1 MEREDDDDESAP
13 AGLLN
18 EAGNGES
25 IVETVKTTLGSHP
38 SVKDIVRIT
47 GVVCDVLRDKK
58 AEADKA
64 EICRLLLACLLDEPL
79 PGDAVA
85 RITECLSCVVEGT
98 GALVERSQELL
109 EFIKKERRPWIQ
121 IQLLELCFRCKIA
134 CDEFEFSCQAAQN
147 VFDLAHEYLVGAN
160 KNAVDKVIN
169 LRFSEVVPGQGKQ
182 GGWLDFGFDTLL
194 VCFTSQ
200 NGADFISV
208 SFADVRNI
216 ESDEHVLDIVFE
228 RDNEIGWK
236 AAERIRFRLV
246 DKLSVCIAQTI
257 NTRLVSL
264 EPESLSLSKSSIA
277 VFGKVFSSGS
287 QSEDVK
293 RRSLQ
298 IDECYLMDNSQ
309 DGSVGTTRCNEP
321 LKVETTEP
329 EKEVEQITP
338 ISIATPSA
346 DSTIEAPKNT
356 FSAECI
362 LLSQVL
368 SMSLRVLTKHQTK
381 RVCQFPKFLRH
392 IIKNSKDE
400 YQDETKHNPVNTKRT
415 LSRVKDNFHI
425 NMRHYK
431 QCETSLHYALV
442 KIERD
447 QHEMARQITHIQ
459 AKFKDQLRTYNLAF
473 ENELHRLRG
482 LLRETADLH

>member
-1 MEREDDDDESAP
+1 MEREDEDDESAP
-13 AGLLN
+13 PGVPNDA
-18 EAGNGES
+18 EAGHS
-25 IVETVKTTLGSHP
+25 VSLVETVKTTLSSHP
-38 SVKDIVRIT
+38 TGKDIARIT
-47 GVVCDVLRDKK
+47 GIVCDVLRNEK
-58 AEADKA
+58 AEGDKA
-64 EICRLLLACLLDEPL
+64 EICRLLLSCLLDTPL

-85 RITECLSCVVEGT
+85 RIVECLSCLVEGPE
-98 GALVERSQELL
+98 ALAERSQDLL

-121 IQLLELCFRCKIA
+121 IQLLELCFRCKMA
-134 CDEFEFSCQAAQN
+134 CDEFEFSSEN
-147 VFDLAHEYLVGAN
+147 VFDRAHEYLVATN
-160 KNAVDKVIN
+160 KNAVDKVIS
-169 LRFSEVVPGQGKQ
+169 LRFSEVTPGQGKQ
-182 GGWLDFGFDTLL
+182 RGWLDFGFDTLL

-200 NGADFISV
+200 SGAEFISV

-216 ESDEHVLDIVFE
+216 ESDDHVLDIVFE

-246 DKLSVCIAQTI
+246 DKLSVSIAQTI
-257 NTRLVSL
+257 NARLASL

-277 VFGKVFSSGS
+277 VFGKVFSLSPE
-287 QSEDVK
+287 SEDVK
-293 RRSLQ
+293 QRSLQ
-298 IDECYLMDNSQ
+298 IDECSMMDNASA
-309 DGSVGTTRCNEP
+309 GTNRNNE
-321 LKVETTEP
+321 ETTS

-338 ISIATPSA
+338 MSIATPSSE
-346 DSTIEAPKNT
+346 STIEAPKNT
-356 FSAECI
+356 FSTECI

-400 YQDETKHNPVNTKRT
+400 YHDETKHNPVNTKRT
-415 LSRVKDNFHI
+415 LSRVRDNFHI

-447 QHEMARQITHIQ
+447 QHEMARQLSHIQ

-482 LLRETADLH
+482 LLREAADLH